1 MKLLPSTLLLL
12 CLATVAS
19 ATYDAPSRS
28 EVNTMI
34 RVLKSYFRTDS
45 VTFNHVPTAV
55 RLAFHDCVGYACDGC
70 INLNNPSN
78 NGLSAYITWVEA
90 IYTGEGYDAIVSRAD
105 FWQVAA
111 IAATEMAIIQNNN
124 NITAGAS
131 NSLDASYTMPTDIMT
146 FRWGRTDCATSPT
159 TIDEHE
165 FPEPT
170 MKRAKMMSYFGEH
183 YDFSEDEVTALMGAH
198 TLGGCDAVDS
208 GYRGMWVLN
217 EAIYLNTKYYQ
228 FILGGEDGATTP
240 ADIVNEPID
249 DFDSDGNGDKRFQ
262 WDLFNKGEYFD
273 GSNERI
279 GIMLNTDIELAYD
292 IDPDMFDGTSCV
304 LGDAIA
310 GTACGKSDTYNTVVK
325 YANDGSLWWTDYR
338 AVFDKLTQF
347 GYWDAN
353 GDSTLV
359 EVARE

>member
-1 MKLLPSTLLLL
+1 MKFYATLF
-12 CLATVAS
+12 LACMIAAAN
-19 ATYDAPSRS
+19 ATYDAPSKS

-34 RVLKSYFRTDS
+34 RKLKSYFRTDS

-70 INLNNPSN
+70 INLDNASN
-78 NGLSAYITWVEA
+78 NGLSAYIDWVED
-90 IYTGEGYDAIVSRAD
+90 IYTTEGYDSIVSRAD

-111 IAATEMAIIQNNN
+111 IAATEMGITQNNN
-124 NITAGAS
+124 NVTSGDS
-131 NSLDASYTMPTDIMT
+131 NALDSSYTMPTDIMT
-146 FRWGRTDCATSPT
+146 FRWGRTDCSTSPST
-159 TIDEHE
+159 TDVHE

-170 MKRAKMMSYFGEH
+170 MSRADMMEYFSDH
-183 YDFSEDEVTALMGAH
+183 YGFTEDEVVALMGAH

-208 GYRGMWVLN
+208 GYRGMWVLD

-228 FILGGEDGATTP
+228 FILGGESDATTP
-240 ADIVNEPID
+240 RDIVNEPID

-273 GSNERI
+273 GSNERV

-292 IDPDMFDGTSCV
+292 IDVDTMAGTSCV
-304 LGDAIA
+304 LGDAIS
-310 GTACGKSDTYNTVVK
+310 GTACTKATTYDLVKS
-325 YANDGSLWWTDYR
+325 YADDGSLWWTDYR

-347 GYWDAN
+347 GYIDAN
-353 GDSTLV
+353 GDTTLV